1 MGIYQS
7 SGRTRNPL
15 GALAV
20 AVGMLGAGASVI
32 LWAYQYDPSGA
43 LVRSV
48 ASKLGPGFVLGDT
61 PGAVRRRSSARIAVV
76 SAIALSV
83 GGSTRATSVVAIVL
97 GVIAAQLSGAPV
109 VQGVHAAVA
118 AERRD
123 VTTVLPL

>member
-20 AVGMLGAGASVI
+20 ADGDARRRRVGGPVGLPV
-32 LWAYQYDPSGA
+32 DPSGA

-61 PGAVRRRSSARIAVV
+61 LVLFATIFGIIAVV
-76 SAIALSV
+76 SPSRCRWV
-83 GGSTRATSVVAIVL
+83 GGTRGDL
-97 GVIAAQLSGAPV
+97 GLRHRPRRDRPQLSGAAV
-109 VQGVHAAVA
+109 VQGLHAAVA
-118 AERRD
+118 AERHN
-123 VTTVLPL
+123 VTTVLSR